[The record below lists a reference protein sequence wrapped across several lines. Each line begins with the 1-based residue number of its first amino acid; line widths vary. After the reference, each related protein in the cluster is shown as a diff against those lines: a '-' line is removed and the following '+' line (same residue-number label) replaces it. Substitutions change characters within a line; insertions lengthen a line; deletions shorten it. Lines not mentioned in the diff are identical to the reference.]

1 MAMVGKTAL
10 VTGSTSGVGQETAR
24 GLAALGARVVLL
36 GRNEGRLERVRDE
49 LTQLAGENR
58 FPTVV
63 ADMASLASVRRAI
76 EQIHATE
83 RRLDLLV
90 DNAGAIYPERTLSP
104 DQIEATLAVL
114 VVAHFTLVGGLLPL
128 LRASGDARVI
138 AVTSGG
144 MYTQAANLEDLQS
157 ENGAY
162 SGSLAYARAKRIQV
176 RSSVSG
182 HAA

>member
-1 MAMVGKTAL
+1 MDLRVIVDAALEVSVVGSFSRIGPAIRRRLFRWGEPPPMAMVGKTAL
-10 VTGSTSGVGQETAR
+10 VTGSTSGLGQETAR

-83 RRLDLLV
+83 TRLDLLV

-104 DQIEATLAVL
+104 DQIEATL
-114 VVAHFTLVGGLLPL
+114 
-128 LRASGDARVI
+128 
-138 AVTSGG
+138 
-144 MYTQAANLEDLQS
+144 QC
-157 ENGAY
+157 
-162 SGSLAYARAKRIQV
+162 SLWHLS
-176 RSSVSG
+176 RSSVACSRSCAPPATPG
-182 HAA
+182 